1 MKVIV
6 SKSKEYKKFTDL
18 FYKNADAKN
27 FKTALSKAYN
37 NVTFQSGY
45 TEMPDDYISNI
56 PEIFE
61 ANSNIVDEKLTKH
74 YTEVELP
81 ANATFRDKARKVM
94 SDKTLILDNCAYEF
108 RENSPEVLYGLGYF
122 EPETKLAGMG
132 TKDPKEI
139 EPIQVITPAPLFVNY
154 RDASKDVPGGL
165 VNDIAQYQI
174 LVNSPVTGLI
184 NRNTSAQDANE
195 DSFFYIE
202 KIKQIDSGTGPVQN
216 QSDNFIWAKTTK
228 LDRLDVAGLPFNPL
242 KRVNQ
247 IDLYKIN
254 ELRSASVY
262 KNNSYY
268 AVKDDTTGEVYK
280 FINDLGEEYKGPEI
294 EIIENIYNNTTL
306 NSKAQ
311 TYEIRVKIG
320 TKVLAVSDIAADV
333 AVYDELKNKFLEK
346 RKKFGDL
353 TYDESKKNSDFE
365 NVNKLSVDQSIYSGF
380 SKDAIIT
387 QDNGSSFYDAN
398 KIHDEL
404 VANLSVGSYVIV
416 GKKLYSVT
424 GSLSD
429 IHYGLADINVP
440 ASLGSVFKV
449 FKAPL
454 IVDSAFP
461 IFINKV
467 TTDVNGDTVSL
478 RLVTTK
484 DRLIDIN
491 LKLVPNVDVNLNQ
504 YDIMADYAL
513 NKLIEIE
520 LDGNANKVNLA
531 ENEYH
536 VCSSITL
543 LHELTIAGK
552 EGTADVSSTVAMRS
566 FEGKNFNNDGNVII
580 ENLDLNA
587 NI

>member
-45 TEMPDDYISNI
+45 TEMPDDYINNI

-74 YTEVELP
+74 YTEAELP
-81 ANATFRDKARKVM
+81 ANATFRDKARKVIT
-94 SDKTLILDNCAYEF
+94 DKTLILDNCAYEF

-139 EPIQVITPAPLFVNY
+139 EPIQVITPAPLFVSY
-154 RDASKDVPGGL
+154 RDASQDVPGAL
-165 VNDIAQYQI
+165 VSDISQYQI
-174 LVNSPVTGLI
+174 FVNSHVTGLI

-202 KIKQIDSGTGPVQN
+202 KIKQVDNGTGPVQN

-228 LDRLDVAGLPFNPL
+228 LDRLDVTGLPFNPL
-242 KRVNQ
+242 KKVNQ

-254 ELRSASVY
+254 ELRSASLY

-268 AVKDDTTGEVYK
+268 VVKDDTTGEVYK
-280 FINDLGEEYKGPEI
+280 FINNLGEEYKGPEI
-294 EIIENIYNNTTL
+294 EIIENIYNNTAL

-320 TKVLAVSDIAADV
+320 SKVLAVSDIAADV

-353 TYDESKKNSDFE
+353 TYDESKKNSEFE

-429 IHYGLADINVP
+429 IHYGLEDIDVP
-440 ASLGSVFKV
+440 GSLGSVFKV

-491 LKLVPNVDVNLNQ
+491 LKLVPNVDVSLNQ

-520 LDGNANKVNLA
+520 LDGNANKVDLA

-580 ENLDLNA
+580 ENLDLNT